1 MRTSILAITAA
12 FAAVIAV
19 PALAQTTSGEQQIQ
33 SNKRM
38 QQEADKGIM
47 TRNSGDSGFVG
58 QQQKPGLPRMCPD
71 NPNRAA
77 RRGAPERAVAGVPR
91 LAVRASSRFQRA
103 LFRADLLDAIRAATG
118 LAPESWPLRNI

>member
-58 QQQKPGLPRMCPD
+58 QQQKPGAAAHVPGQLQQGSQTRGTGTGGGRSSETGSPR
-71 NPNRAA
+71 
-77 RRGAPERAVAGVPR
+77 
-91 LAVRASSRFQRA
+91 
-103 LFRADLLDAIRAATG
+103 
-118 LAPESWPLRNI
+118 